1 VFCPTGQIG
10 RHRGPN
16 HGYRPLLDGTQTDV
30 ERTSAM
36 GHTRELGDASCLLDG
51 GRQLA
56 NLRLCGRPEVG
67 MKQTS
72 PQSGR
77 ESSAVAWFFVTL
89 PPPYS
94 KSGRFD
100 GILSAIYIA
109 FVIRELNMVLGASH
123 FWRFYEIHCRYHCR
137 CAGSSHHTCACRE
150 CDAEPRVAR
159 EAEGLQEGGFCAG
172 APSVEEEGVCQRMHG

>member
-67 MKQTS
+67 MKTNL
-72 PQSGR
+72 
-77 ESSAVAWFFVTL
+77 A
-89 PPPYS
+89 
-94 KSGRFD
+94 
-100 GILSAIYIA
+100 AI
-109 FVIRELNMVLGASH
+109 RPGKQRRCMVLRHAASSLLKK
-123 FWRFYEIHCRYHCR
+123 R
-137 CAGSSHHTCACRE
+137 
-150 CDAEPRVAR
+150 PV
-159 EAEGLQEGGFCAG
+159 
-172 APSVEEEGVCQRMHG
+172 